1 MSQQTPIAK
10 KEKEDGSDVC
20 IKICQYLVEKKL
32 QELKDKS
39 VGIKIDDATLPQPVT
54 QLPPLTPST
63 GGEVPWETVLK
74 NFRAK
79 WYNEQKKYAASDKA
93 EGNWDSKGHPI
104 IRKGYKVAIIGAGVA
119 GLRTAMLLQSKHI
132 PYKIFEASGRPGG
145 RLFTYKFPSRPPY
158 NPPGHHDYYDVG
170 GMRFP
175 NNNANKE
182 TFDLFRELNLA
193 NQVIDYVFSND
204 DNIRYY
210 NSEL

>member
-10 KEKEDGSDVC
+10 EDKEDGSDVC
-20 IKICQYLVEKKL
+20 IKIAQYLVEKKL

-39 VGIKIDDATLPQPVT
+39 VGIKIDDATLPKPVT
-54 QLPPLTPST
+54 QLPPLAPST
-63 GGEVPWETVLK
+63 DGEVPWETVLK

-79 WYNEQKKYAASDKA
+79 WYNEQDKYAASNKA
-93 EGNWDSKGHPI
+93 EGNWDNKGHPI

-119 GLRTAMLLQSKHI
+119 GLRAAMLLQSKHI
-132 PYKIFEASGRPGG
+132 PFKIFEASDRPGG
-145 RLFTYKFPSRPPY
+145 RLFTYQFPSKPPN
-158 NPPGHHDYYDVG
+158 NPKGKHDYYDVG

-182 TFDLFRELNLA
+182 TFDLFNELNLSSR
-193 NQVIDYVFSND
+193 VIKYVFSND
-204 DNIRYY
+204 DNICYY